1 MFNNNLYVRFLKQG
15 MYVFHLIFYIFHLTE
30 NKECGFTLKRMR
42 DMIRTYS
49 LHLLFEILL

>member
-30 NKECGFTLKRMR
+30 NKECGFTLKGMR